1 MRPAFTILML
11 SVFLVVTQHIAA
23 GACGNLAKGGATQPT
38 RKGIVWPLAFTI
50 TLNQPDG
57 QRVKNDWGQNRR
69 DIRGRCRNNG
79 RVDGRSGVR

>member
-38 RKGIVWPLAFTI
+38 RKGIVAFG
-50 TLNQPDG
+50 LYHNAQPT
-57 QRVKNDWGQNRR
+57 RR
-69 DIRGRCRNNG
+69 AACEE
-79 RVDGRSGVR
+79 